1 MQFNTSF
8 MRDFT
13 IAEQFGAA
21 AVQDTYDRVFKQ
33 WSDDYRYLTDLVLVL
48 NHKLWRHWEL
58 DPDSPFTALYNHL
71 WETANDYAL
80 DNLKG
85 PQLSYFIDQVG

>member
-21 AVQDTYDRVFKQ
+21 AVQDTYERAFQQ

-48 NHKLWRHWEL
+48 NRKLWQHWAVN
-58 DPDSPFTALYNHL
+58 PDSSFTVLYDHL
-71 WETANDYAL
+71 WATANDYAL

-85 PQLSYFIDQVG
+85 PQLAYFIEQID

>member
-13 IAEQFGAA
+13 IAEQFGTA
-21 AVQDTYDRVFKQ
+21 AVQDTYDRVFQQ

-48 NHKLWRHWEL
+48 NHKLWKHWYS
-58 DPDSPFTALYNHL
+58 DPDSPFTAIYNTL
-71 WETANDYAL
+71 WTAASDYAL

-85 PQLSYFIDQVG
+85 PQLVYYLDAVD

>member
-13 IAEQFGAA
+13 IAEQFGTA
-21 AVQDTYDRVFKQ
+21 AVQDTYERVFQQ

-48 NHKLWRHWEL
+48 NHKLWKHWEQ
-58 DPDSPFTALYNHL
+58 DPDSPFTAIYNEL
-71 WETANDYAL
+71 WAAANDYAL

-85 PQLSYFIDQVG
+85 PQLSYFIEQVD

>member
-13 IAEQFGAA
+13 IAEQFGTA
-21 AVQDTYDRVFKQ
+21 AVQDTYERVFQQ
-33 WSDDYRYLTDLVLVL
+33 WSDDYRYLTDLVLAL
-48 NHKLWRHWEL
+48 NHKLWKHWEQ
-58 DPDSPFTALYNHL
+58 DPDSPFTALYNEL
-71 WETANDYAL
+71 WAAANDYAL

-85 PQLSYFIDQVG
+85 PQLAYFIEQVD